1 MREGKASS
9 SVTLVEFEKIKLAID
24 FPYQVELTAIFCIYL
39 LPSAPY
45 EETDRRMI
53 EQVVRYPKTQLNTP
67 HIDLLWIHVWDPM
80 TPIEVSMS
88 CRSGQSHRRDG
99 IG

>member
-53 EQVVRYPKTQLNTP
+53 EQVVRHPKKSAKYTT
-67 HIDLLWIHVWDPM
+67 
-80 TPIEVSMS
+80 
-88 CRSGQSHRRDG
+88 HRPTLDSRMGSYDSN
-99 IG
+99 